1 MNPETGGAAGLG
13 FVAGLSSWFAAF
25 CVWLAD
31 SILALG
37 YPGLVFLMAV
47 ESSLIPF
54 PSELVMPPAGY
65 LIHEGSM
72 AWLPVILSGV
82 AGSLLGAVFNYW
94 LALSLGRPFL
104 LRYGKYFFVGR
115 ESLEKAEAF
124 FARHG
129 EIAMLVGRLIPVI
142 RQLISLPAGAARM
155 RFGRFC
161 LFTMVGS
168 GIWVTVLTAIGWLVG
183 RNRERLGVYMHGAT
197 LCTVAGAAVLV
208 GLYILVN
215 RRRRSRQT

>member
-1 MNPETGGAAGLG
+1 MNPESGDAAAGGL
-13 FVAGLSSWFAAF
+13 VADLAAWSAAF

-47 ESSLIPF
+47 ESSFIPF
-54 PSELVMPPAGY
+54 PSELIMPPAGY

-72 AWLPVILSGV
+72 AWLPTILSGV
-82 AGSLLGAVFNYW
+82 AGSVLGAVFNYW

-104 LRYGKYFFVGR
+104 LRYGGYFLLGP
-115 ESLEKAEAF
+115 ENLEKAETF

-129 EIAMLVGRLIPVI
+129 EIATLVGRLIPVI

-161 LFTMVGS
+161 LFTAVGS
-168 GIWVTVLTAIGWLVG
+168 GVWVTVLTVIGWLVG
-183 RNRERLGVYMHGAT
+183 RNRERLGAYMHNAT
-197 LCTVAGAAVLV
+197 LWTVAGAAVLV

-215 RRRRSRQT
+215 RRRQSRRR